1 MSRCRDSTC
10 QKNEMPKSLQGTED
24 AEFVWSMI
32 LERFP
37 NAAPLLFEMEA
48 VVDRAED
55 LLQQLRAP
63 CQREIETSTSFC
75 TPDSEDST
83 ILISARESSTENNV
97 EGGIKSITSIIQV
110 SECNVYGADVNS
122 NDPSQNS
129 VLRDLE
135 DDRQSN
141 DTVQCSSAEK
151 YSTAEGSAS
160 SNADAYAEQRAKEA
174 RSLEEWEKVV
184 DHALKKSS
192 DGEKSCVILHR
203 TESQTDFGDSTAKN
217 LKGNGDE
224 TSTKTTEQRTPV
236 RILEEY
242 AKRCKIPIVYQC
254 IDDGPRRRRPNAHV
268 IRGSLGGYVATAR
281 GESEESAKNN
291 LATTILRMISNQQM
305 NDEKPSALV
314 DLSKEEILEIIG
326 LGVESPR
333 ETAQRKLYQTCLE
346 QDSPLPTYTVEKVK
360 TFKGLAYVAT
370 CSALGYT
377 TEGLGVTE
385 RVAKKSA
392 ADELYRRY
400 CEDQRSILKV
410 KVCNFLHAQS
420 PVPLRTE
427 ICLWDLRDYPR

>member
-97 EGGIKSITSIIQV
+97 GIQH
-110 SECNVYGADVNS
+110 VNS

-217 LKGNGDE
+217 VSDQDARSQKPARTKDDNVNDSLKGNGDE

-410 KVCNFLHAQS
+410 KV
-420 PVPLRTE
+420 
-427 ICLWDLRDYPR
+427 